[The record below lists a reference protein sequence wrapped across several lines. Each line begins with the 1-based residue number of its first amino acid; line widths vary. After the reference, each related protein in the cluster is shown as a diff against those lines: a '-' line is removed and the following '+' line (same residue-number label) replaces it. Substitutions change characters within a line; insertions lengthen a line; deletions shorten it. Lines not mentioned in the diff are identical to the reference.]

1 MSHRHR
7 RRCSCLHRACALLR
21 SVDVL
26 RAAASL
32 RRHQGRPAC
41 AVRVLCGAVA
51 AAVERTVQP
60 DAIPWLCFLGRCAT
74 RCCLTAAAPA
84 CAESTTGPIVAAV
97 SHRHRRRCGLHALLV
112 LLLLR
117 RVLLHRRLLA
127 VSSTSRICSRICS
140 ELTACVAGRWP
151 LTAGRRR
158 AATSTA
164 TSTVAACLLPMCYA
178 LLPHGRRA
186 GVR

>member
-1 MSHRHR
+1 MCYALLLHYGGIRDGQRAPCVCYAVLWQLLWSERCSQMQYRGSVFSADVLRAAASRPPRRRAPCVLCGAVAAPACAESTTGLIVAAVSHRHR
-7 RRCSCLHRACALLR
+7 RRCG
-21 SVDVL
+21 
-26 RAAASL
+26 AASL

-84 CAESTTGPIVAAV
+84 CAVCAM
-97 SHRHRRRCGLHALLV
+97 RCCG
-112 LLLLR
+112 
-117 RVLLHRRLLA
+117 
-127 VSSTSRICSRICS
+127 S
-140 ELTACVAGRWP
+140 
-151 LTAGRRR
+151 
-158 AATSTA
+158 
-164 TSTVAACLLPMCYA
+164 
-178 LLPHGRRA
+178 A